1 MNKLKF
7 HLINYKDILS
17 SLNIVGGNLDEYL
30 NGGRQDV
37 LENFDIFCENVRSKN
52 KKLKT
57 QFELCSVNE
66 NIDKIRKLE
75 NDLTFN
81 IEETVELGV
90 VQSGHRALIN
100 SKLREKMIS
109 QKEIVENRIEFL
121 TKEKIHLQKLVSNY
135 ERKNKKM
142 IEKLNDLKIFMNF

>member
-1 MNKLKF
+1 MAKYKIF
-7 HLINYKDILS
+7 DLIY
-17 SLNIVGGNLDEYL
+17 
-30 NGGRQDV
+30 RQG
-37 LENFDIFCENVRSKN
+37 KN

-57 QFELCSVNE
+57 LFELSSVNE

-90 VQSGHRALIN
+90 VQSGHRELIN

-121 TKEKIHLQKLVSNY
+121 TKEKIHLQKLVSNH

-142 IEKLNDLKIFMNF
+142 VEKLNDLKIEEFKEKELKKIDRNIFFRKK

>member
-1 MNKLKF
+1 MAKYKIF
-7 HLINYKDILS
+7 DLIY
-17 SLNIVGGNLDEYL
+17 
-30 NGGRQDV
+30 RQG
-37 LENFDIFCENVRSKN
+37 KN
-52 KKLKT
+52 KKLKIK
-57 QFELCSVNE
+57 FELCSVNE

-142 IEKLNDLKIFMNF
+142 IEKLNDLKIEEFREKELKKIDRNIFFRKK

>member
-1 MNKLKF
+1 MAKYKIF
-7 HLINYKDILS
+7 DLIY
-17 SLNIVGGNLDEYL
+17 
-30 NGGRQDV
+30 RQG
-37 LENFDIFCENVRSKN
+37 KN

-135 ERKNKKM
+135 ERKNKK
-142 IEKLNDLKIFMNF
+142 II